1 MCYFIG
7 SELESLLEHNQLI
20 PILAIVIGC
29 GTGVIAIICCSIAGV
44 AKNKAHEATKRE
56 IAAYVAEG
64 TIAPDT
70 AIAML
75 NAGEVS
81 VEIGDDIK
89 IR

>member
-1 MCYFIG
+1 MCFAFG
-7 SELESLLEHNQLI
+7 SEFETFLHSANII
-20 PILAIVIGC
+20 PILAIVVGC
-29 GTGVIAIICCSIAGV
+29 GTGVIAIVCCSIAGV
-44 AKNKAHEATKRE
+44 AKSKAHEATKRE

-64 TIAPDT
+64 TIAPDM

-81 VEIGDDIK
+81 VEIGEDIK

>member
-7 SELESLLEHNQLI
+7 SEFEALLKHNQLI

-44 AKNKAHEATKRE
+44 AKSKAREATKRE

-64 TIAPDT
+64 SLDPDKAL
-70 AIAML
+70 AILA
-75 NAGEVS
+75 AGPKSYDEA
-81 VEIGDDIK
+81 
-89 IR
+89 